1 MTVRQRGVVLLL
13 AAAGLGLGC
22 TGSDAAP
29 AAPRTHVI
37 VVDKMQFG
45 SVPRGIRVGDTIEW
59 ANNDL
64 FRHNA
69 IARDGS
75 FAVDLPPRSK
85 RRMVVRKAGTV
96 RFYCSFHPAMQ
107 GSLAVA
113 K

>member
-1 MTVRQRGVVLLL
+1 MTVRKRGSLLLL
-13 AAAGLGLGC
+13 AAAGLTLGC

-29 AAPRTHVI
+29 AARTHVI
-37 VVDKMQFG
+37 MLDKMQFG
-45 SVPRGIRVGDTIEW
+45 PVPRGLRLGDTIEW
-59 ANNDL
+59 VNADM

-69 IARDGS
+69 TARDGS

-96 RFYCSFHPAMQ
+96 RFYCTFHPAMQ